1 MTGKKDEPMIEIAN
15 EFGAVRITVE
25 RSGNGPR
32 LLIEDL
38 GSPGRIALDPF
49 TLVQLV
55 WLTQPE
61 LERLSDPQRVIDG
74 TLAAAERAVAQ
85 KN

>member
-1 MTGKKDEPMIEIAN
+1 MSSGKENTIIEIAN
-15 EFGAVRITVE
+15 EFGAVRVSVE

-32 LLIEDL
+32 LVIRDL
-38 GSPGRIALDPF
+38 GSLGEIALDPF
-49 TLVQLV
+49 TLAQLV

-61 LERLSDPQRVIDG
+61 LEYLSDPQRTIDG
-74 TLAAAERAVAQ
+74 SLAAAERSLAQ